1 MPTGSDGDE
10 ELLLDELEPEP
21 DVEGSGGPP
30 SPPTPPGLPALPTAA
45 TASTSDTPAFEE
57 AAAEDAGGDAELF
70 EAEAV
75 AESDA
80 GRRAVLWLEVERLA
94 ETALGDG
101 EAALRA
107 ARAAFAATP
116 SFAAAL
122 GPLRHLLVARGLWEE
137 LVAAYDAV
145 LEHASLASDDRAD
158 LLVERGRALEDRL
171 ERTDDARASYE
182 AALAAAP
189 DHAPALLALFINASR
204 APEAAA
210 LEASRAPEAAAL
222 EASRAPEGAALERAL
237 TGLARRATTPA
248 RRAALTATLA
258 RRSRATGGA
267 AGAARALRVLHDVL
281 RERTPEMPLVPL
293 LAELDALS
301 RARAEPAVAA
311 RALQELGHEGG
322 LDAPWVAALLRE
334 RARLLREHVGDP
346 RGALEALEGASRLAP
361 GHALVAAEL
370 IDLAAEQDRFDVVE
384 RAVARFEGVAGR
396 NAERAQV
403 LALRQVAALGRGGRV
418 AEALAALEA
427 TPGLR
432 RAAGQPAVFGLR
444 VALLA
449 RARDAHA
456 LADAFA
462 AEGARAG
469 GAAGARA
476 LVFAAAVRQ
485 WWADDAAGAE
495 ELYRRAIAASPASRA
510 AWDALE
516 ALLAA
521 QGRWAELA
529 DLLEAALGEI
539 VGTPGSAERELTLRE
554 ELVALY
560 RDDLGAPEKAFAQ
573 QKQLVAA
580 APRDVRQRVRL
591 HDLELAGGSEASD
604 VAEATAEEVESLR
617 VLAAGADEPAVAAA
631 LKVEGARL
639 LSAAGDE
646 PKRRAAAAR
655 LLAEAAPDDPSG
667 LGTALLEASRTA
679 PADRAAVVARELESA
694 VSDAPAEVVRALRFR
709 LAHHHAAAGRF
720 AEAVAALTPLRA
732 EEDALARAW
741 SWDLAR
747 RSRDAILEVAIL
759 SDEAGGGRD
768 VLGAPAEVEVAFG
781 EALERA
787 GDDERA
793 GAAFT
798 RALALAP
805 SVEAAL
811 GLLRVAAKTVAPEAT
826 RAALAG
832 LEAAC
837 GDDPRVAAAA
847 GREEALL
854 RVASGLVGTS
864 DLAASAPAGASAIER
879 AETAIVRWAAGV
891 TRGDD
896 GVVAGALFDIGEA
909 MAAAG
914 GDGAAAAVPLLARA
928 SARARLAGRDVTE
941 TLHRRIWRVSH
952 APPVATLISDLP
964 VTAGEGWPSDRPD
977 PRRARATK
985 LGGGLG
991 LALDLEAALDAE
1003 RRGALGGALGAYARV
1018 IAVAPDHLEAWE
1030 GIRRVARAGDDPLG
1044 EARALCRLGALARRP
1059 ALAGALYSQAARLFE
1074 QVGRWEDALALW
1086 GHAAEAVPDDA
1097 AAFDRLHALLVGD
1110 LEAPGRL
1117 EALERVLTH
1126 RLAAAPLADDE
1137 RVGLLLARALHRLER
1152 LGDAEGARHD
1162 FKRILNIDTRHVES
1176 LWRLAR
1182 LASEAGEPG
1191 AAAACWSRFVEAA
1204 PDDPRADDAR
1214 MDLASAYEAT
1224 HDRARAIE
1232 TLRRAAALRPGD
1244 PVPLERLVDLHTRL
1258 GEWRSAVEILR
1269 DWEEH
1274 QPDPRDRAA
1283 LQLRIGTLLRD
1294 VGRDATGA
1302 ALAFRRAAELD
1313 PLGAA
1318 GRELVALHDAQNDS
1332 RGAVLTIEREITEL
1346 RAALSRE
1353 PLDAARLARLEEF
1366 LMELGR
1372 RAASPVVAAAHA
1384 AVVEVQ
1390 GLLEDDGEA
1399 PERGR
1404 GAAAA
1409 ARPLALRLGE
1419 GGSSFWSQLAFPGA
1433 LGFRAE
1439 IWPNLVES
1447 ASALFPPTA
1456 KVPPGR
1462 VRRLDPATEPRLAWV
1477 FATAAACGLG
1487 GLHLYLSPAVPD
1499 ANPALIIEEPE
1510 PALVVGMAALEPK
1523 AATRFFVGR
1532 ALGMLRARAAV
1543 IDRVDPSALAPLFA
1557 CAALTAGAGL
1567 PTGLPRPD
1575 DVIERIV
1582 GKTMSRRDRK
1592 ALVLQSSRFG
1602 FESVD
1607 PARWGHAVRRT
1618 ADRLGLVLAGDV
1630 AAAARA
1636 AARTDPARWKSAVR
1650 KTADRLATMLSGE
1663 GAEAAPQD
1671 AGPLGALDE
1680 LRGSERAL
1688 DLLRFALGDVYPAL
1702 RREAE
1707 DEGEGRR

>member
-21 DVEGSGGPP
+21 DVEGSGRPP
-30 SPPTPPGLPALPTAA
+30 SPPTPTGLPALPTAA
-45 TASTSDTPAFEE
+45 TASMSDAPAFEE
-57 AAAEDAGGDAELF
+57 AAAGDPRADAELF

-75 AESDA
+75 AESDG
-80 GRRAVLWLEVERLA
+80 GRRAALWLEVARLA
-94 ETALGDG
+94 ESALGDD
-101 EAALRA
+101 AATLRA
-107 ARAAFAATP
+107 ARAAFAADP

-122 GPLRHLLVARGLWEE
+122 GPLRHVLVARGLWDE

-145 LEHASLASDDRAD
+145 LEHASLAAEDRAD

-171 ERTDDARASYE
+171 ERAADARASYE

-204 APEAAA
+204 V
-210 LEASRAPEAAAL
+210 
-222 EASRAPEGAALERAL
+222 PEGAALERAL
-237 TGLARRATTPA
+237 TGLARRAATPA

-258 RRSRATGGA
+258 RRSRARGGG
-267 AGAARALRVLHDVL
+267 AGAARALRVLLDML
-281 RERTPEMPLVPL
+281 RERTPDTPLVPL

-301 RARAEPAVAA
+301 RATAEPAVAA

-322 LDAPWVAALLRE
+322 LDAPWAAALLRE

-384 RAVARFEGVAGR
+384 RVVARFEAVAGR
-396 NAERAQV
+396 NGERAQV

-432 RAAGQPAVFGLR
+432 RAAGQPEVFGLR

-495 ELYRRAIAASPASRA
+495 ELYRRALAAAPAARA
-510 AWDALE
+510 AWDALA

-521 QGRWAELA
+521 QGRGAELA

-539 VGTPGSAERELTLRE
+539 VGTSGSAERELTLRE

-573 QKQLVAA
+573 QKQLVATV
-580 APRDVRQRVRL
+580 PRDVRQRVRL
-591 HDLELAGGSEASD
+591 HDLELAGGIEASD

-631 LKVEGARL
+631 LKVEAARL
-639 LSAAGDE
+639 LSAAGEE

-694 VSDAPAEVVRALRFR
+694 VLDAPAEVVRALRFR

-741 SWDLAR
+741 SWDIAR

-759 SDEAGGGRD
+759 SDEASGGRD
-768 VLGAPAEVEVAFG
+768 VLGAPADVAVALG

-787 GDDERA
+787 GDEEGA

-798 RALALAP
+798 RALARAP

-811 GLLRVAAKTVAPEAT
+811 GLLRVAAKTAAPEAT
-826 RAALAG
+826 RAALVG

-837 GDDPRVAAAA
+837 GAEPHLAAAA
-847 GREEALL
+847 GREAALL
-854 RVASGLVGTS
+854 RAASGLVDTS
-864 DLAASAPAGASAIER
+864 DLSVAAPTGASSIER

-891 TRGDD
+891 RRGDA
-896 GVVAGALFDIGEA
+896 GVLAGALFDMGEA
-909 MAAAG
+909 MAATG
-914 GDGAAAAVPLLARA
+914 GEGAAAAVPLLARA

-941 TLHRRIWRVSH
+941 TLHRRMWRVSH

-985 LGGGLG
+985 VGGGLG

-1059 ALAGALYSQAARLFE
+1059 SLAGALFSQAARLFE
-1074 QVGRWEDALALW
+1074 QVGRWEEALALW
-1086 GHAAEAVPDDA
+1086 GHALEAVPDDA
-1097 AAFDRLHALLVGD
+1097 AAFERLHTLLVGD

-1126 RLAAAPLADDE
+1126 RLAAAPRADDE
-1137 RVGLLLARALHRLER
+1137 RVRLLLERALHRLER
-1152 LGDAEGARHD
+1152 LGDAEAARQD
-1162 FKRILNIDTRHVES
+1162 FKRILNIDARHVES

-1182 LASEAGEPG
+1182 LASEAGEPA
-1191 AAAACWSRFVEAA
+1191 AAAACLSRFVAAA

-1244 PVPLERLVDLHTRL
+1244 PIPLERLVDLHARL

-1274 QPDPRDRAA
+1274 QADPHDRAE

-1366 LMELGR
+1366 LGELGL
-1372 RAASPVVAAAHA
+1372 RAPSPVVAAAHA
-1384 AVVEVQ
+1384 VVVGVQ
-1390 GLLEDDGEA
+1390 GLLEDGGEA

-1404 GAAAA
+1404 GAAA

-1419 GGSSFWSQLAFPGA
+1419 GGSAFWSQLAYPGA

-1439 IWPNLVES
+1439 IWVNLVES

-1456 KVPPGR
+1456 KAPPGR
-1462 VRRLDPATEPRLAWV
+1462 ARRLDPATEPRLAWV
-1477 FATAAACGLG
+1477 FATAAACGIG
-1487 GLHLYLSPAVPD
+1487 GLRLYLSPAIPD

-1567 PTGLPRPD
+1567 PAGLSRPD
-1575 DVIERIV
+1575 DVTERIV

-1592 ALVLQSSRFG
+1592 ALVLQASRFG
-1602 FESVD
+1602 FESID

-1663 GAEAAPQD
+1663 GAAAAPQE
-1671 AGPLGALDE
+1671 AAPLGALDE
-1680 LRGSERAL
+1680 LRNSARAL

-1707 DEGEGRR
+1707 EEGEGRR